1 MVGIENIK
9 KYLCFYL
16 SKNVEIYLCEY
27 YIDPGNFEGRYLI
40 AYIGTNVNGIEVI
53 TIIEEDIF
61 DWIQKQR
68 NDKINNIINK

>member
-1 MVGIENIK
+1 MIGIENIK

-16 SKNVEIYLCEY
+16 SKDVEIYLCEH
-27 YIDPGNFEGRYLI
+27 YIDPGNFEGKYLI
-40 AYIGTNVNGIEVI
+40 EYIHINGLETV

>member
-1 MVGIENIK
+1 MIGIENIK
-9 KYLCFYL
+9 KYLCFYF
-16 SKNVEIYLCEY
+16 SKDVEIFLYEY

-40 AYIGTNVNGIEVI
+40 EYIGTNVNGIEVI